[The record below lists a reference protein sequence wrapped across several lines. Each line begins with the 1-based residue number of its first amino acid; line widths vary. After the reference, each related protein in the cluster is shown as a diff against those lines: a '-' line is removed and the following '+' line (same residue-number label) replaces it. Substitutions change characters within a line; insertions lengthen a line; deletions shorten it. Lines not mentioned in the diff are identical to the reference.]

1 MILVADSGST
11 KTDWRLAGKEGM
23 VKAVRTVGLN
33 PFHNN
38 FEEIKN
44 LIREDLLPQTKG
56 SNVNQI
62 YFYGAGCASEDTC
75 LVLSKALR
83 VSFPNAAIEVNS
95 DLLGA
100 ARALCNRQAGIACI
114 LGTGSNSCYFDGEKI
129 KHSIPPLGYILGDE
143 GSGTFM
149 GKKLLTDYLREEIP
163 EELAEK
169 LRSEPGMSK
178 MIILEKIYK
187 ENTPARYLSGFA
199 LFIHENRN
207 EPYMHKLVYNS
218 FSAFMESIIKKY
230 EGFNQIKIH
239 FVGGIAYSFSDILRE
254 VTSECGLYI
263 GNIFKNPIE
272 SLTNFHLHS

>member
-1 MILVADSGST
+1 
-11 KTDWRLAGKEGM
+11 M
-23 VKAVRTVGLN
+23 VKAVRTIGLN
-33 PFHNN
+33 PFHKN

-187 ENTPARYLSGFA
+187 ENPPARYLSGFA

-254 VTSECGLYI
+254 VTSACGLYI

>member
-11 KTDWRLAGKEGM
+11 KTDWRLAGKQGM
-23 VKAVRTVGLN
+23 AKAVRTIGLN
-33 PFHNN
+33 PFHKK

-62 YFYGAGCASEDTC
+62 YFYGAGCASEDSC

-143 GSGTFM
+143 GSGTYM
-149 GKKLLTDYLREEIP
+149 GKKLLTDYLRNEMP
-163 EELAEK
+163 EELAGK
-169 LRSEPGMSK
+169 LCSEPGMSK

-187 ENTPARYLSGFA
+187 ENTPARYLAGFA

-207 EPYMHKLVYNS
+207 DPYMHRLVYNS
-218 FSAFMESIIKKY
+218 FSAFVEKIIKKY
-230 EGFNQIKIH
+230 ERFNQMKIH

-254 VTSECGLYI
+254 VVAESGLYI
-263 GNIFKNPIE
+263 GNILKNPIE
-272 SLTNFHLHS
+272 SLTGFHLHS